1 MMYANINGATG
12 KATSLITAAQT
23 CNSHIITLSET
34 KLTSHPPQMEGYSW
48 ITQNRTQNK
57 GGGTGILIR
66 NDIIHTCQQVTDL
79 EDQNQDVCWAKIQMD
94 NSVIHIGVYY
104 GKQEQAPAEDIRD
117 EFAKRTAQVIQMKQQ
132 GEIILTGDF
141 NAKIAIPEDES
152 IQKES
157 RNGKIMMEFI
167 QNTGLI
173 PMSIKPQHGLWTREN
188 RHNPKEKSVMDYILT
203 TPTIST
209 QVNNLAIDEEGTLR
223 LKGKNES
230 NHNTIMFEVTGKIRK
245 KTWKKMDMANK
256 QWRSMVQLQQ
266 SNRKHPWEQNK
277 GLQHIRKTPQENNG
291 NPHRE
296 NNNYTRH
303 NKETK

>member
-1 MMYANINGATG
+1 MNINKRCRTKNKTKKTFKNIKMMYANINGATG

-23 CNSHIITLSET
+23 CNSHNITLSET

-48 ITQNRTQNK
+48 MTQNRNQNK

-79 EDQNQDVCWAKIQMD
+79 EDQNQDVCSAKIQMD
-94 NSVIHIGVYY
+94 NSVIHIVVYY
-104 GKQEQAPAEDIRD
+104 GKSRTSTSRD
-117 EFAKRTAQVIQMKQQ
+117 EFAKLAAQVIQMKLQ

-167 QNTGLI
+167 QKTGLI
-173 PMSIKPQHGLWTREN
+173 PMSIKSQHGLWTREN
-188 RHNPKEKSVMDYILT
+188 RHNPKEKSVIDYILT

-209 QVNNLAIDEEGTLR
+209 QVNNLAIDAEGTLR
-223 LKGKNES
+223 LKGKNEPD
-230 NHNTIMFEVTGKIRK
+230 HNTITFEVTGKIRK
-245 KTWKKMDMANK
+245 NMKEDGYGEQTMKKHGITSTK
-256 QWRSMVQLQQ
+256 Q
-266 SNRKHPWEQNK
+266 
-277 GLQHIRKTPQENNG
+277 
-291 NPHRE
+291 
-296 NNNYTRH
+296 
-303 NKETK
+303 